1 MGLHRAVA
9 LCMDHCLAAEV
20 ASDDRW
26 FKTVVLAG
34 GSACLPGLPGMLHSY
49 REWIFWVTHS
59 VSGVMES
66 FVCYLHVLHELEVH
80 FYECNNLSL
89 FYQRG

>member
-1 MGLHRAVA
+1 MCYLCPYRRTMGLHRAVA

-34 GSACLPGLPGMLHSY
+34 GSACLPGLPVLTFHMV
-49 REWIFWVTHS
+49 WIQ
-59 VSGVMES
+59 VSTFANAWCIS
-66 FVCYLHVLHELEVH
+66 KKQFR
-80 FYECNNLSL
+80 
-89 FYQRG
+89 QRLRRNKAW